1 MDTPID
7 AMRRQALE
15 RSVPFTFR
23 AEQDGEGDG
32 DGLTLEGY
40 AAVWDQP
47 TEIDS
52 WEGEFT
58 EQIRK
63 GAFKKTLRERT
74 PVLQFDHGYHRLIGS
89 IPIGSFEDLREDD
102 QGLYVRA
109 RLSDNWLIEPVRD
122 AIRDR
127 AITGMSF
134 RFNVIRDEWRDKD
147 GKVLS
152 PVEVSQLLWKPGDRG
167 PLQRTLIEVRCSELG
182 PVVFPAYAG
191 TSVDVRAAGYARE
204 IAADRDMT
212 RELRRSLAL
221 NSAVQEGLDDP
232 AMRREVA
239 RALLFGRT
247 DAPLITERATTPTDT
262 PPDDGHPS
270 DRTTSTT
277 GAPLTS
283 EHPSQNPDAPLA
295 TEHPSPSPRS
305 SRLKAQIREIT
316 GLMDEQLARIAQR
329 QTTDGAQSLAG
340 GNPPE
345 GHQGRA

>member
-23 AEQDGEGDG
+23 AAEEGAGNG

-58 EQIRK
+58 EEIRK
-63 GAFKKTLRERT
+63 GAFRKTLREQT

-89 IPIGSFEDLREDD
+89 IPIGVFEELSEDD

-127 AITGMSF
+127 AIKGMSF

-147 GKVLS
+147 NKVLS

-167 PLQRTLIEVRCSELG
+167 PLKRTLIEVRCSELG
-182 PVVFPAYAG
+182 PVVFPAYVG
-191 TSVDVRAAGYARE
+191 TSVDVRAASYADT
-204 IAADRDMT
+204 IAADREMT

-221 NSAVQEGLDDP
+221 NSAAQRGLDDP
-232 AMRREVA
+232 AMRRDVA

-247 DAPLITERATTPTDT
+247 DEPPIPERPAVTPEDT
-262 PPDDGHPS
+262 PPDQGHL
-270 DRTTSTT
+270 STT
-277 GAPLTS
+277 EPRQSAGLSHAPGAPLTE
-283 EHPSQNPDAPLA
+283 EHPPSTTDAPLA
-295 TEHPSPSPRS
+295 TEHPSAPNPFATRLRS
-305 SRLKAQIREIT
+305 QISEVT
-316 GLMDEQLARIAQR
+316 GLMDARLAEIEK
-329 QTTDGAQSLAG
+329 DKS
-340 GNPPE
+340 
-345 GHQGRA
+345 